1 MIALDTMLPAF
12 DVNDASGRA
21 LKLTDFMGQSNVLIY
36 FMRTSTCQVCVNH
49 VRDLAKHKAELDAHG
64 ITVLV
69 AIPEGAEA
77 VARWQKKSAS
87 PFIGISAPSG
97 STHAEFGLNKKIFG
111 SMQETGVVLADKSG
125 RVRYTRGAV
134 IATGAYNWQEL
145 HSAMTEHLP
154 VAA

>member
-1 MIALDTMLPAF
+1 MIALDTTLPAL
-12 DVNDASGRA
+12 DVNDASGNTLN
-21 LKLTDFMGQSNVLIY
+21 LKDFAGQSSVLIY

-49 VRDLAKHKAELDAHG
+49 VRDLGKHKAELDAHG

-77 VARWQKKSAS
+77 VAKWQAKSGS

-111 SMQETGVVLADKSG
+111 SMQETGVVLADASG
-125 RVRYTRGAV
+125 RVRYTRSAV
-134 IATGAYNWQEL
+134 IATGAYNWEEL
-145 HSAMTEHLP
+145 YSAMKEHLP
-154 VAA
+154 LAA